1 MPRHIARWD
10 LDKTYLRTDFDTL
23 RDLVRTALERPDEK
37 RTNPGASTLMREM
50 VRAGVML
57 AADGLQPSSK
67 GARVT
72 FSGGKRTVI
81 DGPFTETK
89 EIVGGFAL
97 MEAKS
102 REEAIE
108 MTTRFLKIAG
118 DGECELHRIQE
129 HGDNR

>member
-1 MPRHIARWD
+1 MKFFSIYTPDPR
-10 LDKTYLRTDFDTL
+10 
-23 RDLVRTALERPDEK
+23 RPGPMDD
-37 RTNPGASTLMREM
+37 AQMAEM
-50 VRAGVML
+50 VKLIEETTKSGALILTGGIM
-57 AADGLQPSSK
+57 PTSK
-67 GARVT
+67 GGARIRASRGEMA
-72 FSGGKRTVI
+72 F